1 MNYEIEDNKKW
12 LNISKSSAFA
22 NMLGKSA
29 DDKHALKSKFDML
42 QIMNGTNNLKYEELK
57 EIVYFGAIGKLD
69 DEVCRGEELNN
80 HIKNMADKLIKNTKN
95 YKHTSQLDEAL
106 FLFLMESEA
115 YVKMLFDETAN
126 EVIRKA
132 ERERI
137 SKITKEDIEKM
148 SLDEYKMEVAK
159 YYMMF
164 YTKSM
169 NDKYLKRFI
178 IWYGESLEE
187 FYDDK
192 TLPVEVAFLISMGFH

>member
-69 DEVCRGEELNN
+69 DEVCRSEELNN

-137 SKITKEDIEKM
+137 SKITKEDIEKK
-148 SLDEYKMEVAK
+148 SLDDYKMEVAK

-169 NDKYLKRFI
+169 DDEYLKRFI

-187 FYDDK
+187 FYDNK